1 MISKKDIDNLYVW
14 GKQTKFLTK
23 DAPTV
28 SGYTNKKIHH
38 YWLKST
44 AKTVLIRKKLMSDN
58 IFSIHQNEDILYS
71 GYSVFDSGTE
81 LGPHKD
87 PNIHREPYKRIQ
99 IPLYIPNK
107 EKCYMVWNGK
117 KVFWEEGIPQLFE
130 VMDYIHEGYNF
141 SDRPMEF
148 LFVDVKKESQVEIK

>member
-23 DAPTV
+23 AAPTV

-71 GYSVFDSGTE
+71 GYSFSNSFLISRHFKTVCFDFSVSKFK
-81 LGPHKD
+81 L
-87 PNIHREPYKRIQ
+87 
-99 IPLYIPNK
+99 
-107 EKCYMVWNGK
+107 
-117 KVFWEEGIPQLFE
+117 LF
-130 VMDYIHEGYNF
+130 I
-141 SDRPMEF
+141 SA
-148 LFVDVKKESQVEIK
+148 